1 MAEISIDTTKLENL
15 SKVMKKAPPEI
26 AQKALPAAV
35 NRTLTTVSTQ
45 MQKEITTRYKI
56 KKSDITGGKKYKS
69 ESSNNL
75 ITVKK
80 ASSKNPSG
88 QLTVRGSTLTLSR
101 FLQGQ
106 KVPISHKGKTMK
118 AIKRLKSP
126 KVQVKRGG
134 VKSVNRAFIQRAKGT
149 TGIFVRDE
157 NNKLRM
163 LRTLSVAQMAGN
175 KEVLKVAEQT
185 AIDTLEKRM
194 VHEIEYRLNKMAG
207 DVSGNT

>member
-1 MAEISIDTTKLENL
+1 MAEINIDTTKLENL

-26 AQKALPAAV
+26 TQKALPAAV
-35 NRTLTTVSTQ
+35 NRTLTTVNTQ
-45 MQKEITTRYKI
+45 MKKEITTRYKI
-56 KKSDITGGKKYKS
+56 KKSDISGGKKYKS

-106 KVPISHKGKTMK
+106 KTPVSHKGKTMK

-134 VKSVNRAFIQRAKGT
+134 VKSVNRAFVQRSKGA
-149 TGIFVRDE
+149 TGIFVRDQ

-175 KEVLKVAEQT
+175 KEVLKIAEQT

-194 VHEIEYRLNKMAG
+194 EHEIEYRLNKMAG
-207 DVSGNT
+207 DLSGNT